1 MVFVIQAIGDERP
14 VGIGPAPRFRQ
25 ILHPP
30 VIKVGAGVESA
41 VFVVLI
47 GFLYGGLGCGQYRLR
62 YIGRS
67 DHMIRCLAV
76 LIRLVDQQFPIPAV
90 EIAGEIGVGLG
101 MLRRGP
107 RRHGHKTTDGQ
118 AAVVEIP
125 AGVIPV
131 VHFRPGILQKRFDV
145 RFIEPA
151 VPQEEDL
158 SGSAGGGAQLV
169 DAVPVQIHNRG
180 IPLGM
185 GQQTGDAVSVQIV
198 VIRHFADLAAPSRPA
213 GEVVPVGD
221 GEAAVTQQI
230 VEEEQIGSLRV
241 VADVHVVG
249 EGEEHIRFPFRHAVP
264 SDGFRLHHRRVDIA
278 VGGAV
283 NLDGVFPAIG
293 AVNDESGPPLVTVHG
308 VAGQGHL
315 LRFVGRQ
322 VVQRDRQPRFLL
334 RVGKGRGGNA
344 VHQQV
349 GHEPILS
356 LAPVQQGNAL
366 VGFAAVIEILPVKPD
381 IAAIPL
387 TAGKGDGAVV
397 GVALGQIVGV
407 IVRQIVKRV
416 QIHLVGLRQRQA
428 GVFQQEGVH
437 SRRGQLISR
446 ADLAAVRRQHT
457 QLLQLRLTGRL
468 PCTDAVVEQ
477 VEQVEVLGTIVQAGE
492 KLVMV
497 VYVCHAV
504 FISCFAV
511 EELRVEEGQLL
522 AGQETALPQ
531 QAIGPMAELIGE
543 DMEAAVF
550 LRLHRDL
557 GPDLLPGTGGIR
569 EMNAALLRL
578 IVEGHGIAAP
588 LPGIEADVTG
598 GVGVSVEVVIGV
610 VIGKIGKAAHIQRVG
625 FCQGQIDPAHQN
637 VIRLLCGD
645 LDEIH
650 LRVIAVIAG
659 VHQLL
664 PFRGGNR
671 LFQ

>member
-1 MVFVIQAIGDERP
+1 MIGGFRR
-14 VGIGPAPRFRQ
+14 VRF
-25 ILHPP
+25 
-30 VIKVGAGVESA
+30 
-41 VFVVLI
+41 
-47 GFLYGGLGCGQYRLR
+47 
-62 YIGRS
+62 
-67 DHMIRCLAV
+67 
-76 LIRLVDQQFPIPAV
+76 VDQQLPVPVIDVPDSGG
-90 EIAGEIGVGLG
+90 AGITV
-101 MLRRGP
+101 LRVSPLRHVRGGGN
-107 RRHGHKTTDGQ
+107 RH
-118 AAVVEIP
+118 AAVGDIP
-125 AGVIPV
+125 LGTLPV
-131 VHFRPGILQKRFDV
+131 PQLRPGILQKRFDV

-151 VPQEEDL
+151 VPLEEDL
-158 SGSAGGGAQLV
+158 SGSARGGAELV

-221 GEAAVTQQI
+221 GEAAVPHQ
-230 VEEEQIGSLRV
+230 VFKEEQIGSLRV

-264 SDGFRLHHRRVDIA
+264 SDGFGLHDRRVDIA

-283 NLDGVFPAIG
+283 NLDGVFPAIS

-308 VAGQGHL
+308 VAGQGRF
-315 LRFVGRQ
+315 LRLIGRQ
-322 VVQRDRQPRFLL
+322 AAE
-334 RVGKGRGGNA
+334 GKGHPGLPIRIGKGGGHVA

-356 LAPVQQGNAL
+356 IPPVQQGNAL
-366 VGFAAVIEILPVKPD
+366 VGFAAVIEILPVELD
-381 IAAIPL
+381 IIAPPL
-387 TAGKGDGAVV
+387 AAGKGDGAVV
-397 GVALGQIVGV
+397 GVALGQIVG
-407 IVRQIVKRV
+407 IIARQVVKRV

-437 SRRGQLISR
+437 SRRGQLIGG
-446 ADLAAVRRQHT
+446 ADLAAVRRQHA
-457 QLLQLRLTGRL
+457 QLLQFCLAGGF

-492 KLVMV
+492 ELVMV
-497 VYVCHAV
+497 VCVCHAV

-511 EELRVEEGQLL
+511 EELRVEEGQFL
-522 AGQETALPQ
+522 AGQGTALPK
-531 QAIGPMAELIGE
+531 QAIWPMAELIGE

-557 GPDLLPGTGGIR
+557 GPDFLPGTGGIH
-569 EMNAALLRL
+569 EINAALLRL

-610 VIGKIGKAAHIQRVG
+610 VICKIGKAAHIQHVG

-664 PFRGGNR
+664 PFRGRNR